1 MQLVQ
6 ANRNPRPLATVQQF
20 TFNTQAQ
27 KDSDMVLQFV
37 AEHCQFDATLDNMLQ
52 DRLVCGIHDVKVP
65 NLTFKKAFELSQ
77 STEAVEKNARELSQ
91 KPKGPSFVGY
101 HQSPQLNGPAPQSPC
116 YRCGGKQHSAQD
128 CRFKTAEYHNC
139 RKKGHIGPHCE
150 RTNGDSHIRGLQLI
164 QHPSQLQLIMSWM
177 RHLLKKWKT
186 APMLCIMSQHTQ
198 QHQYLLQ

>member
-1 MQLVQ
+1 
-6 ANRNPRPLATVQQF
+6 
-20 TFNTQAQ
+20 
-27 KDSDMVLQFV
+27 MVLQFV
-37 AEHCQFDATLDNMLQ
+37 AEHCQFDATLDDMLQ
-52 DRLVCGIHDVKVP
+52 DRLVCGIHDVKVQCWLLAEP

-101 HQSPQLNGPAPQSPC
+101 HQSPRLNGPAPQSLC

-164 QHPSQLQLIMSWM
+164 QHPSQRQLMSWM

-186 APMLCIMSQHTQ
+186 APMLCHMSQHTQ